1 MQRGA
6 GQPRENRLSFR
17 SATIRCSSS
26 CQGGLQPR
34 RGHHRFQDLPLEEGP
49 QILKAKGAVRQKEEQ
64 KIERII
70 ISKDSKEERTCC

>member
-6 GQPRENRLSFR
+6 GQPRDYRLSFR

-34 RGHHRFQDLPLEEGP
+34 RGHSTASRTCLGGRA
-49 QILKAKGAVRQKEEQ
+49 QILKAKELLGKRRNM

-70 ISKDSKEERTCC
+70 ISKDSKEEKTCC